1 MIFCIIFLS
10 LSKRKFIVLL
20 VFSLYDLVSI
30 LMFLWGSFYVWL
42 VAWGLFFSWGFKERK
57 GIELGR

>member
-1 MIFCIIFLS
+1 MIFCVIFLS

-30 LMFLWGSFYVWL
+30 FMFLWGSFCVWL
-42 VAWGLFFSWGFKERK
+42 VAWGLFFSWVFKERK